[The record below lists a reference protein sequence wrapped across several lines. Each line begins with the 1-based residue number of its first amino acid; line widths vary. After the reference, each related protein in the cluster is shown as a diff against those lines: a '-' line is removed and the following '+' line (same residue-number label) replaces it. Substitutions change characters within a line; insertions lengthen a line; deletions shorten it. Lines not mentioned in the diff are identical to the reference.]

1 MMKRISKG
9 AGSFFL
15 FEILKGLGVTLRY
28 LFSRK
33 VTVQYPEEKTPLSPR
48 FRGMHALRRYPDGSE
63 RCIACKLCESVCPAM
78 AITIESGMGPD
89 GTRRALR
96 YDIDQNKCIFCG
108 LCEEACPVDAIVQTQ
123 LFEYAAEDRSALY
136 FTKAELLA
144 VGDRYEADIASARQ
158 AGGAGVDEGKRN

>member
-1 MMKRISKG
+1 MMKKMGRY

-15 FEILKGLGVTLRY
+15 FEILKGLWVTLRY

-33 VTVQYPEEKTPLSPR
+33 VTVQYPEEKTPVSPR

-63 RCIACKLCESVCPAM
+63 RCIACKLCEAVCPAM

-96 YDIDQNKCIFCG
+96 YDIDQTKCIFCG
-108 LCEEACPVDAIVQTQ
+108 LCQEACPVEAIVQTQ

-136 FTKAELLA
+136 FTKPELLA
-144 VGDRYEADIASARQ
+144 VGDRYEAEIIGARQ
-158 AGGAGVDEGKRN
+158 ADMPSHNGKVS